1 MKDTKD
7 REIVHEEHEGH
18 EEKLLKVFK
27 NLL

>member
-27 NLL
+27 GF